1 MEYNLNRENMKK
13 QLLTTVLLLSIFAYA
28 NAQQVKTVP
37 QHSANVGLTPIKE
50 GNWMVGGS
58 VGGLGYSFES
68 DAFNIQI
75 NPRAGYFVTDGLAI
89 GTQVSLGLNAA
100 KDQKNE
106 WKYGIAPF
114 VRYYIPSGAS
124 ATGRFF
130 GQGDIGIAGSSIGKG
145 ASLALGVNAGYA
157 HFITQT
163 VALEAM
169 AGYNYS
175 KANINLGD
183 KATGLG
189 VSLGFQI
196 YLPGKS
202 R

>member
-1 MEYNLNRENMKK
+1 MKK
-13 QLLTTVLLLSIFAYA
+13 KLLTAALLLGVFTYT
-28 NAQQVKTVP
+28 NAQEIKTVP
-37 QHSANVGLTPIKE
+37 QSSANVGLTPIKT

-58 VGGLGYSFES
+58 VGNLGYSFES
-68 DAFNIQI
+68 DAFNIQL
-75 NPRAGYFVTDGLAI
+75 NPRAGYFIADGLAL
-89 GTQVSLGLNAA
+89 GAQASLGLNAA
-100 KDQKNE
+100 KDEKNE

-114 VRYYIPSGAS
+114 VRYYFPRGAS

-130 GQGDIGIAGSSIGKG
+130 GHGDIGIAGSSIGKG
-145 ASLALGVNAGYA
+145 TSLALGINAGYA

-175 KANINLGD
+175 KANVNVGD
-183 KATGLG
+183 KASGLG

>member
-1 MEYNLNRENMKK
+1 MKK
-13 QLLTTVLLLSIFAYA
+13 KLLTAALMLGVFGYT
-28 NAQQVKTVP
+28 NAQEIKTVP

-58 VGGLGYSFES
+58 VGNLGYSFES
-68 DAFNIQI
+68 EAFNIQL
-75 NPRAGYFVTDGLAI
+75 NPRAGYFIADGLALGAQATLGV
-89 GTQVSLGLNAA
+89 GTA
-100 KDQKNE
+100 KDEKTDWN
-106 WKYGIAPF
+106 YGIAPF
-114 VRYYIPSGAS
+114 VRYYFPRGAS

-130 GQGDIGIAGSSIGKG
+130 GQGDVGLAGSSRGKG
-145 ASLALGVNAGYA
+145 TSFAFGINAGYA

-175 KANINLGD
+175 KANVNVGD